1 MISFKNAFEIL
12 FSQSLQLKM
21 QHTPLFESTGKILA
35 QDIFTSRNLPAF
47 SNSAMDGY
55 AIASIESSYKIQG
68 SLFAGDQSTPSIL
81 PNHCIKIMTGAKIP
95 PNTIAVIPFEHT
107 QTQDSYITP
116 LFPITE
122 GQNIKHCGEDYRI
135 GNPLLKQGEQL
146 NYASLALLASQGI
159 SMVPTYKSPQIAILA
174 SGNEIKE
181 PWEEAQDFHTFN
193 TNAIAYHAILHNA
206 GFQSQYLGILPDD
219 KQELIGRIKD
229 IDQYDIVI
237 TSGGASVGEADFF
250 EEALQTLGAE
260 ILFHGINLK
269 PGRPMLCAKYH
280 DTLIFSLPG
289 NPLSGILNLFSLV
302 LPALRKLSGSLSY
315 FTQSLCAKHK
325 GEMKFKGKRCHIV
338 LGTFDGE
345 FFTPFQQG
353 KYGSGS
359 LKPLQT
365 SNALAIFDESISAI
379 CDNQDIHIASIPP
392 LFANLKSTIF
402 NNSDTMKH

>member
-12 FSQSLQLKM
+12 FSQSLKLKT
-21 QHTPLFESTGKILA
+21 QQTPLFEATGKILA

-68 SLFAGDQSTPSIL
+68 NLLAGDHSIPTIL

-95 PNTIAVIPFEHT
+95 PNTIAVIPFEHI
-107 QTQDSYITP
+107 QTQDSYIIP
-116 LFPITE
+116 LFPIKE
-122 GQNIKHCGEDYRI
+122 GQNIKYCGEDYCI

-159 SMVPTYKSPQIAILA
+159 STVPTYQSLQIGIFA

-193 TNAIAYHAILHNA
+193 TNAIAYHAILRDL

-289 NPLSGILNLFSLV
+289 NPLSGILNLISLV
-302 LPALRKLSGSLSY
+302 LPTLFKLSGSLSY
-315 FTQSLCAKHK
+315 FTQGLCAKHK
-325 GEMKFKGKRCHIV
+325 GEVHFKGQRSHIV
-338 LGTFDGE
+338 LGTFDGK
-345 FFTPFQQG
+345 FFIPFQKG

-359 LKPLQT
+359 LKPLQA
-365 SNALAIFDESISAI
+365 SNALAIFDESVSTIY
-379 CDNQDIHIASIPP
+379 DNQDIYIISIPP
-392 LFANLKSTIF
+392 LFTNLKNTIF
-402 NNSDTMKH
+402 NNSDKMKA